1 MHKFLRTVGFSMY
14 QKKRDIDKLIQGLAE
29 DRDKMR
35 ILQLD
40 SEESLCEL
48 RVETAPGMG
57 IAIVGGLDERDRFD
71 VEYYYPYFVSHERSS
86 IADCSIQRHTE
97 KETYA
102 GLLDDYRVG
111 ISLIYYV
118 ENMMEYRTRELAH
131 ESVDVD
137 YVSLSGLCVNGKVLL
152 PIQKTQKQIEM
163 AKVASKDRNSLLEAA
178 KNGDEDAMETLTIED
193 IDLYS
198 QVSKRMIKE
207 DIYSIIDTCFL
218 PCGIECDQYS
228 VIGDILH
235 VDVLRNRI
243 TEEEV
248 YDFTLDC
255 NDIIFHTAI
264 NKKDLIGEPKVGR
277 RFKGQIWMQGTAK
290 FKS

>member
-14 QKKRDIDKLIQGLAE
+14 QKKRVIDKLIQGLAE

-102 GLLDDYRVG
+102 GLLDDCLLYTSSCWLTYTNSNTHEIIRANLDRSPLFSGAIEGTGPRYCPSIEDKVVKFPDKDRHQVFVEPEG
-111 ISLIYYV
+111 LYTNEMYLGGMSSSLPEDVQYA
-118 ENMMEYRTRELAH
+118 MYRTVPGLEQVKIVRNA
-131 ESVDVD
+131 
-137 YVSLSGLCVNGKVLL
+137 YAIAVSYTHLHVLL
-152 PIQKTQKQIEM
+152 LNKEGYRPIF
-163 AKVASKDRNSLLEAA
+163 L
-178 KNGDEDAMETLTIED
+178 
-193 IDLYS
+193 
-198 QVSKRMIKE
+198 
-207 DIYSIIDTCFL
+207 SIA
-218 PCGIECDQYS
+218 
-228 VIGDILH
+228 
-235 VDVLRNRI
+235 R
-243 TEEEV
+243 
-248 YDFTLDC
+248 
-255 NDIIFHTAI
+255 A
-264 NKKDLIGEPKVGR
+264 
-277 RFKGQIWMQGTAK
+277 
-290 FKS
+290 